1 MISKRKRKKLMWRKH
16 DRKLAKIHMRKLGKT
31 GRDSRAVAYNR
42 GHIMN
47 VLGYAKQFK
56 KLVGI
61 DKM

>member
-1 MISKRKRKKLMWRKH
+1 MWRKH